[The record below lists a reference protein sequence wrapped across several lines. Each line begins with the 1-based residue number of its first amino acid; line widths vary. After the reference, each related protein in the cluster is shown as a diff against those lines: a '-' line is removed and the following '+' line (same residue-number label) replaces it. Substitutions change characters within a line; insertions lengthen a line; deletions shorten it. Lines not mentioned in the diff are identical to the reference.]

1 MFPNMRASC
10 AALASPAEESG
21 GSTETPGS
29 FSAWRIT
36 TTVVEFAV
44 NHTHTVNIARL
55 IIAKAAIPVN
65 QIGIKNGLR

>member
-1 MFPNMRASC
+1 MFPKMRANS

-21 GSTETPGS
+21 GSTETADS

-44 NHTHTVNIARL
+44 NQTHIVKSARL
-55 IIAKAAIPVN
+55 NIAKAAIADN